1 MEFINKILSGLK
13 IQGTGKLK
21 LCLVDSKARTVQ
33 ERNKSGNSVNGT
45 DFGEHQNFLK

>member
-33 ERNKSGNSVNGT
+33 ER
-45 DFGEHQNFLK
+45 LKQVRKQREWHRFW